1 MKYQQFIFQNYSFDV
16 VTKKL
21 TLDYSIDDAW
31 HFSETYE
38 FEFDFVDYDPAVLD
52 QAVQALFFIAGTSYF
67 KTFIPPQ
74 IVVNKGSID
83 TDDAA
88 FYQETYQQGLGE
100 FWYVNQL
107 DPKTPVT
114 FPENSGTKP
123 ALDFQ
128 SKGLLVGLGGGKD
141 SLTTTELL
149 RGKADVATWSLN
161 HRQQLEPLVQ
171 KVGTP
176 HFYVARQWDGQL
188 KDTAAHGGLNGH
200 VPISAIFAAVGTIV
214 AVLTGRQDVVTSNE
228 QSANEPTLE
237 YRGVN
242 INHQY
247 SKSQAFEK
255 IYQGFLGRHFGDNLR
270 YYSFLRPFSEIRI
283 AEIFSRVGFDKY
295 KAVFSSCNRAYVVES
310 SQMSWCG
317 VCPKCAFTF
326 LVLSPFVART
336 DLENLWGGK
345 NLLLD
350 PALEPMYRQ
359 LLGIEGDKPLECVG
373 EIKES
378 RAAMSLAQAKY
389 PELEDKYTFELP
401 QDYDYKAL
409 GSHEMP
415 SDIHQIYESATQQ
428 LLAPSE

>member
-1 MKYQQFIFQNYSFDV
+1 MKYRQFIFQDYRFDPA
-16 VTKKL
+16 TKKL
-21 TLDYSIDDAW
+21 VLHYAIDEAW

-67 KTFIPPQ
+67 KTFVPPE

-83 TDDAA
+83 TGDAA
-88 FYQETYQQGLGE
+88 FYSQVYQEGLGE
-100 FWYVNQL
+100 FWYVNKL
-107 DPKTPVT
+107 DPKTPVN
-114 FPENSGTKP
+114 FPVNGEVKP
-123 ALDFQ
+123 LPDFDNT
-128 SKGLLVGLGGGKD
+128 GLLIGLGGGKD

-149 RGKADVATWSLN
+149 RDKADIATWSLN
-161 HRQQLEPLVQ
+161 HRQQLEPLVH
-171 KVGTP
+171 KVGRP
-176 HFYVARQWDGQL
+176 HFFVARQWDPQL
-188 KDTAAHGGLNGH
+188 KDIVQHGGLNGH

-214 AVLTGRQDVVTSNE
+214 AVLTGKRDVVTSNE

-237 YRGVN
+237 YQGIA

-255 IYQGFLGRHFGDNLR
+255 IYQNYLTRHFGDQLR
-270 YYSFLRPFSEIRI
+270 YYSFLRPFSEIKI
-283 AEIFSRVGFDKY
+283 AEIFSRVGFEKY
-295 KAVFSSCNRAYVVES
+295 KDVFSSCNRAYVVES
-310 SQMSWCG
+310 NHMSWCG

-326 LVLSPFVART
+326 LVLTPFVSRT
-336 DLENLWGGK
+336 ELEKLWGGK

-350 PALEPMYRQ
+350 PSLEPMYRQ

-378 RAAMSLAQAKY
+378 RAAMHLAQTIY
-389 PELEDKYTFELP
+389 PELQTKYQFELP
-401 QDYDYKAL
+401 SDYDYRTL

-415 SDIHQIYESATQQ
+415 DDIYQIFEGVIQQ
-428 LLAPSE
+428 QPEQPE